1 MGFTGRFAVAQP
13 WLSLVVRLAMAGIL
27 FAAAIPKFQDIPQSV
42 RAVRAYRLL
51 PEEIV
56 PFVGT
61 MLPFV
66 EVALGVLLLV
76 GAFTR
81 AASIV
86 WLAMMAAFTVG
97 VIWAW
102 STGLSID
109 CGCFGG
115 GGEVEE
121 GATNYPLHLLE
132 RLGFIVL
139 GTFLA
144 IWPRS
149 PFSVDG
155 WLKPAVAEDEGA
167 DAPAL
172 ESVANDAVSNEPRK

>member
-1 MGFTGRFAVAQP
+1 MSFKERFAVAQP

-27 FAAAIPKFQDIPQSV
+27 IAAAIPKLQDIPQSI
-42 RAVRAYRLL
+42 RAVRAYQLL
-51 PEEIV
+51 PEAVV
-56 PFVGT
+56 PLVGT

-66 EVALGVLLLV
+66 ELALAALLLV

-81 AASIV
+81 TASIV
-86 WLAMMAAFTVG
+86 WLVMMAGFLTG

-102 STGLSID
+102 SQGLSID

-121 GATNYPLHLLE
+121 GATSYPVHVLE
-132 RLGFIVL
+132 RLGFIAL
-139 GTFLA
+139 GTYLA

-149 PFSVDG
+149 RFSVDA
-155 WLKPAVAEDEGA
+155 WLKPAQDADIDE
-167 DAPAL
+167 L
-172 ESVANDAVSNEPRK
+172 ESTATETRK